1 MIDVAT
7 AVENANAYLK
17 KFYPDIKNVLL
28 EEAELDETS
37 NQWLIT
43 LSFPDLGD
51 MSFAIYQPQR
61 KYKVFKIDA
70 ESGIVRAMKIK
81 DGNQ

>member
-17 KFYPDIKNVLL
+17 KFYPDVKNVLL
-28 EEAELDETS
+28 EEAEPDETS

-61 KYKVFKIDA
+61 KYKLFKIDG
-70 ESGIVRAMKIK
+70 ETGVVRAMKIR